1 MPHDAERQSQL
12 ILNRTLVAGG
22 DEWTLLDKDADTLPL
37 GGAFIVAANLWN
49 QFREQL
55 LRQDKR
61 AVWLDSNESPE
72 LIADDLQN
80 IELIAINFP
89 VFSDGRGFSYARTLR
104 EEYKYA
110 GDIRAIGDVLPDQ
123 LAYMARC
130 GFSSFELRG
139 DKDAFDAISRFDDFS
154 DAYQA
159 SQDRPLPLFAR
170 R

>member
-1 MPHDAERQSQL
+1 MPHDTEQQSQL
-12 ILNRTLVAGG
+12 ITNRAIVAGG
-22 DEWTLLDKDADTLPL
+22 DEWTLIDKDADTLPV
-37 GGAFIVAANLWN
+37 GAAFIVAANLWN
-49 QFREQL
+49 QFREEL
-55 LRQDKR
+55 LQQEKC

-72 LIADDLQN
+72 LIADDLQS

-89 VFSDGRGFSYARTLR
+89 VFSDGRGYSYARTLLD
-104 EEYKYA
+104 EYKYA

-139 DKDAFDAISRFDDFS
+139 DKDALEAISRFDDFS

-159 SQDRPLPLFAR
+159 SQDRPLPLFSR